1 MRATLALN
9 GLITPKENSIVILGD
24 SIVKYVSG
32 GDLAKK
38 MKSNCKFYVKHF
50 PGAKIDCMIDYSKLS
65 VQEGPDHFIWHIGV
79 NDLKSEK
86 RPECIAE
93 SIIDLDVFLKNEKL
107 EVSFSNIIVRTGNQ
121 HLNQKGTEVN
131 KRLLEFCKDVGLPLI
146 DTPKR
151 IKLHHLNKS
160 KLHLNKN
167 RFRNLSDIYY
177 KETSKIFN

>member
-1 MRATLALN
+1 MQNQL
-9 GLITPKENSIVILGD
+9 LILT
-24 SIVKYVSG
+24 
-32 GDLAKK
+32 
-38 MKSNCKFYVKHF
+38 F
-50 PGAKIDCMIDYSKLS
+50 
-65 VQEGPDHFIWHIGV
+65 
-79 NDLKSEK
+79 
-86 RPECIAE
+86 
-93 SIIDLDVFLKNEKL
+93 FLKNENL

-131 KRLLEFCKDVGLPLI
+131 KQFLEFCKDVGVNLI